1 MEHREFMGVG
11 SKIFVVTN
19 NSESGSVTGLHLSK
33 ACSVGV
39 QPSPSER
46 SCTRRQRVIWLWDLA
61 GAHRDWKVA

>member
-46 SCTRRQRVIWLWDLA
+46 SCTRAVCYLA
-61 GAHRDWKVA
+61 VGSRGGS